1 MARKKQSA
9 IYKGTN
15 IRLLTD
21 FSAETLQARKEWH
34 DIFKVMKGNNLQPRY
49 SAQHGFQS
57 ELKEKEFPRQAKS
70 KSSSPLLGFTGNGK
84 GLLEAT
90 RKRLYQAVRKY
101 MKDNDLTGKGKFIV
115 KAVNI

>member
-34 DIFKVMKGNNLQPRY
+34 DIFKVMKGKNLQPRY

-90 RKRLYQAVRKY
+90 RKRL
-101 MKDNDLTGKGKFIV
+101 
-115 KAVNI
+115 